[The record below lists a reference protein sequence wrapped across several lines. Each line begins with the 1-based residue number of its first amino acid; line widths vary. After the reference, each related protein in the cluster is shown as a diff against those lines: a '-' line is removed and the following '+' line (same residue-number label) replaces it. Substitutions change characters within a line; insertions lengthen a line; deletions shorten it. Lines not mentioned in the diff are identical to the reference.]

1 MNRRA
6 LAFAFGAICFWSSNA
21 VVAKF
26 TLRGLSVE
34 QIQFLQFVG
43 ATVVFFLISRAGR
56 TAESHPGSAAADAAT
71 ASRTRVTPFALAL
84 GLIGLCGTMV
94 FQYLAFAAGPI
105 AQVNLIAYSW
115 PLVSAAL
122 VIGMRATSA
131 PLRLF
136 LVSLV
141 GFLGVAL
148 IVTGGTETDWG
159 QANLWGIAAAVMSAL
174 CMAVYTVAIGRTGC
188 SSAALLLPASL
199 CGVAGTLAWCLLEGN
214 AWTAPELIPLG
225 LYLGAGPMGLGYLL
239 WSTALRYDNAG
250 RVAIF
255 GYATPVLSTLW
266 LLVSGEHLTAAMA
279 AGGALVI
286 VSCTLIGTRLNDVPA
301 PAR

>member
-6 LAFAFGAICFWSSNA
+6 LAFAFGAVCFWSSNA

-26 TLRGLSVE
+26 ALRGLSVE
-34 QIQFLQFVG
+34 QIQFLQFAG
-43 ATVVFFLISRAGR
+43 ATAVFFLISRAGR
-56 TAESHPGSAAADAAT
+56 SNVLETGI
-71 ASRTRVTPFALAL
+71 ASGIRSRVTFPALVL

-115 PLVSAAL
+115 PLLSAVL
-122 VIGMRATSA
+122 VIAMKASPNPA
-131 PLRLF
+131 RLF

-148 IVTGGTETDWG
+148 LITGGAETPWS
-159 QANLWGIAAAVMSAL
+159 QTNLWGLAAAVLSAL

-188 SSAALLLPASL
+188 SSAALLLPASFAGL
-199 CGVAGTLAWCLLEGN
+199 IGTLAWCLLEGA
-214 AWTAPELIPLG
+214 AWKAPELIPLG

-239 WSTALRYDNAG
+239 WSTALKHDNAG

-266 LLVSGEHLTAAMA
+266 LLVSGEHLTSAMA
-279 AGGALVI
+279 VGGALVI
-286 VSCTLIGTRLNDVPA
+286 ASCTLIGTRLNNVPA
-301 PAR
+301 NARRA

>member
-26 TLRGLSVE
+26 TLRGLAVE
-34 QIQFLQFVG
+34 QVQFLQFVG
-43 ATVVFFLISRAGR
+43 ATAVFFLISRVGR
-56 TAESHPGSAAADAAT
+56 SSDKTTGTARSPGG
-71 ASRTRVTPFALAL
+71 RVGVFALTL

-115 PLVSAAL
+115 PLLSAVL
-122 VIGMRATSA
+122 VIAMGASRH
-131 PLRLF
+131 PFRLF
-136 LVSLV
+136 LISLIGFIGVSL
-141 GFLGVAL
+141 L
-148 IVTGGTETDWG
+148 ISGGSETDWSDT
-159 QANLWGIAAAVMSAL
+159 NLWGICAATLSAL

-199 CGVAGTLAWCLLEGN
+199 TGLAGTLVWCLLKG
-214 AWTAPELIPLG
+214 APWAAPELIPLG

-239 WSTALRYDNAG
+239 WTAALRHDNAG

-266 LLVSGEHLTAAMA
+266 LLISGEHLTTAMA
-279 AGGALVI
+279 IGGVLVI
-286 VSCTLIGTRLNDVPA
+286 ASCTLIGTRLNNVSA
-301 PAR
+301 SARRA